1 MMFFNKLIAAS
12 LFLASGSL
20 ARFYGSSDFQLSLLS
35 SASWSSTTTTPSVPS
50 SVMMSSMVMSSAV
63 MTSTVMSSAV
73 MSSAVMSSAVM
84 SSAVMSSAVMS
95 SAVMSSAVVSSAVA
109 AQTSSSSSC
118 SAPQVMASPPP
129 NTVSVQVVQVSNSN
143 GSSLTY
149 YPEQIQAAPGSMVQ
163 FQFYPK
169 VRSKSFP

>member
-50 SVMMSSMVMSSAV
+50 SVVMTSMVMSSAV

-73 MSSAVMSSAVM
+73 MSPAVV
-84 SSAVMSSAVMS
+84 S